1 MTDIISLG
9 EPMLEFNAAEIGRL
23 SEVSVFHTG
32 WGGDTS
38 NFAVAAARLGNSV
51 GIMGRIGSDEF
62 GRSFLNLW
70 EREGI
75 DTSHAIVEPDS
86 FTAIYFI
93 SRRQDGGHDFTYYRK
108 DSAASH
114 YTPDDIDPEYIAQ
127 ARVFHSSGITQAIS
141 HSSCDAVF
149 RAAEIAKERGILF
162 SYDPNLRLK
171 LWSLP
176 RAKAVINL
184 SFEMADI
191 VLPSLEDARILTGL
205 EEPEAIV
212 TSILKRG
219 PQIVVLKLGSEGCMI
234 GTKEKIFVEP
244 SVKVTAV
251 DSSGA
256 GDAFDAGFI
265 TGYLAGWDL
274 RQAARF
280 ANVVGALTCLT
291 KGCAGA
297 TPTRTQVE
305 EFLASMKED

>member
-1 MTDIISLG
+1 
-9 EPMLEFNAAEIGRL
+9 MLEFNAAEIGRL
-23 SEVSVFHTG
+23 SEIATFHTG

-70 EREGI
+70 AREVI

-114 YTPDDIDPEYIAQ
+114 YAPNDIDPEYVAQ

-141 HSSCDAVF
+141 ASSCDAVF
-149 RAAEIAKERGILF
+149 RAAEIAKEKGVLF

-176 RAKAVINL
+176 RARAVINL
-184 SFEMADI
+184 SFEIADI
-191 VLPSLEDARILTGL
+191 VFPSLEDARILTGL
-205 EEPEAIV
+205 EEPGDIV
-212 TSILKRG
+212 ANILKRG
-219 PQIVVLKLGSEGCMI
+219 PKIVVLKLGSEGCMV
-234 GTKEKIFVEP
+234 GTVGKIFTEP
-244 SVKVTAV
+244 PIKVKAV

-265 TGYLAGWDL
+265 TGLLAGWTL
-274 RQAARF
+274 KRTARF
-280 ANVVGALTCLT
+280 ANAVGALTCLT

-305 EFLASMKED
+305 EFLANIKED